1 MSELAHTSSGAE
13 APLSSSAGHELD
25 AVVRKAA
32 WRLVPILFLAYL
44 INFIDRVNI
53 SFAKLQMSST
63 LGLDDVAFGIGAG
76 MFFVGYFFFEVPSNM
91 ILERI
96 GARRWVP
103 IIMAAWG
110 LATVSLAFASTPLEF
125 YVIRFFIGFA
135 EAGFFPGVVL
145 FMTYWF
151 PLSHRGRMM
160 ALFMSG
166 LALSGVIGGPVCGA
180 IMEFL
185 DGYGQLAGWQWLMVV
200 TGLPSLLV
208 GVAIYLLLTDRPE
221 QAHWLNT
228 RERQVLQTS
237 LGSEQRPKSSLKAGL
252 RSFWS
257 WNGAWIYFLL
267 VCGGYGVSFWMPT
280 LLKAT
285 GVSSSAEIGWLVAI
299 PNLIGAVAMVLICRH
314 SDRSQERRWHLVS
327 CFLLAAV
334 GYAVMASQ
342 LNNLPGLLLGLS
354 LVHVGVLA
362 GTPLSWTVP
371 TRMLAPAATA
381 VGIAIIASFGN
392 LGGFVAP
399 VVVGKSSAMTGSYLA
414 GLLIIGGL
422 LLLGALWS
430 ALTVPS
436 TVRK

>member
-1 MSELAHTSSGAE
+1 MSDLASTLPGAD
-13 APLSSSAGHELD
+13 APATPMANPELD

-53 SFAKLQMSST
+53 SFAKLQMSSA
-63 LGLDDVAFGIGAG
+63 LGLDDVAFGVGAG
-76 MFFVGYFFFEVPSNM
+76 MFFIGYFFFEVPSNM

-103 IIMAAWG
+103 IIMVAWG
-110 LATVSLAFASTPLEF
+110 LATVAMAFASTPLEF
-125 YVIRFFIGFA
+125 YAIRFFIGFA

-160 ALFMSG
+160 ALFMAG
-166 LALSGVIGGPVCGA
+166 LALSGVIGGPICGA

-185 DGYGQLAGWQWLMVV
+185 DGHAQLAGWQWLMIA

-221 QAHWLNT
+221 QARWLSPH
-228 RERQVLQTS
+228 ERQLLQAS
-237 LGSEQRPKSSLKAGL
+237 LGGEQRAKSSLKAGL
-252 RSFWS
+252 CSFWS
-257 WNGAWIYFLL
+257 WNSAWIYFLL

-280 LLKAT
+280 LLKGT

-299 PNLIGAVAMVLICRH
+299 PNLAGAIAMVLICRH
-314 SDRSQERRWHLVS
+314 SDQTQERRWHLVA
-327 CFLLAAV
+327 CFLLAAL
-334 GYAVMASQ
+334 GYALMAWQ
-342 LNNLPGLLLGLS
+342 LDNLPGLLLGLS
-354 LVHVGVLA
+354 LAHVGVLA

-399 VVVGKSSAMTGSYLA
+399 VLIGKSSAMTGSYLPGLMIIL
-414 GLLIIGGL
+414 GLLV
-422 LLLGALWS
+422 LGAVWS
-430 ALTVPS
+430 ALTVRIP
-436 TVRK
+436 R